1 MDASRY
7 FDAMH
12 NAMSTLHAGAQLLL
26 TIRLQD
32 TCGNDA
38 YLEVKQLPGEQ
49 SALVCYST
57 MGRRCLNFQLFRKGW
72 QLCHNADGQL
82 TGRFPSSADSLLSQ
96 TDFRAYC
103 REDRLDA
110 ARTSAL
116 WRNWGS
122 APARTMLVSSAE
134 CPHRRT
140 DHSGKSPWLRC
151 TLELLE
157 SGRFPLPAAGR
168 NFVLAG

>member
-82 TGRFPSSADSLLSQ
+82 TVQRRQPA
-96 TDFRAYC
+96 
-103 REDRLDA
+103 EPDRLP
-110 ARTSAL
+110 RL
-116 WRNWGS
+116 LPGGS
-122 APARTMLVSSAE
+122 AGCRPHPA
-134 CPHRRT
+134 PY
-140 DHSGKSPWLRC
+140 
-151 TLELLE
+151 
-157 SGRFPLPAAGR
+157 
-168 NFVLAG
+168 

>member
-72 QLCHNADGQL
+72 QLWRGKRWMPAVARLACPLTWAPPYKGAD
-82 TGRFPSSADSLLSQ
+82 A
-96 TDFRAYC
+96 
-103 REDRLDA
+103 
-110 ARTSAL
+110 
-116 WRNWGS
+116 
-122 APARTMLVSSAE
+122 
-134 CPHRRT
+134 
-140 DHSGKSPWLRC
+140 
-151 TLELLE
+151 
-157 SGRFPLPAAGR
+157 
-168 NFVLAG
+168 